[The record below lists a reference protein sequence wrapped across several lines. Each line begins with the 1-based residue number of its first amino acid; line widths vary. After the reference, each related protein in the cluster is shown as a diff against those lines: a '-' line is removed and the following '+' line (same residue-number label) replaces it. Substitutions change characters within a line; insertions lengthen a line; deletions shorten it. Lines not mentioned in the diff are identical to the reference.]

1 MSKVF
6 NNRLKGKQLA
16 TSIGLIQFDAN
27 GVADIADEE
36 MVEKLLELKGYSL
49 AEEGENSAQN
59 LEKDSE
65 TEKTSP
71 EEKNTQE
78 NDENTS
84 EDVQDEEDKAED
96 KSEEVEGDSEDAA
109 DEGAWTEEKLANKN
123 VPQLKK
129 IAKDNN
135 IDLNG
140 ASKKDEII
148 AIILG
153 ALS

>member
-84 EDVQDEEDKAED
+84 EDVQDEEDKVED
-96 KSEEVEGDSEDAA
+96 KSEEVEGDLEDAA